1 MDDFWGPLCFGMS
14 WLALALLL
22 VWLLA
27 REPARK
33 LALRSRP
40 ARALAWTLVVAALA
54 VFASGLPFSLGL
66 CRGGLD
72 EPFACR
78 GIPVHFAE
86 ATSALALLLTT
97 AGVLVAPVLAAATL
111 ILEVLKRRSRAGTT

>member
-1 MDDFWGPLCFGMS
+1 MDDFWGPFSFGMS

-27 REPARK
+27 RAPARK

-40 ARALAWTLVVAALA
+40 ARATAWTLVVAALA
-54 VFASGLPFSLGL
+54 VFASGLPFSLGF

-72 EPFACR
+72 DPLACS
-78 GIPVHFAE
+78 GIPVEFAE

-97 AGVLVAPVLAAATL
+97 AGLLLAPVLAAATL
-111 ILEVLKRRSRAGTT
+111 IFEVLKRRSRAGTT